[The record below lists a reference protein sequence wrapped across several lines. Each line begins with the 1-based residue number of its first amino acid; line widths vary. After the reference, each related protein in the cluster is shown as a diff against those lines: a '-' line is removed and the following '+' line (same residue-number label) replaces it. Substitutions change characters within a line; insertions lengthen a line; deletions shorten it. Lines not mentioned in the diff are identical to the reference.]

1 MLQHPVQPLRASV
14 QPLVE
19 NAQHD
24 AFVQRIAF
32 GFFLAGGC
40 EMLWALGK
48 ESGAS
53 GTKLEQPETTSGQE
67 PGRTQTESRKK
78 PKAIL

>member
-1 MLQHPVQPLRASV
+1 
-14 QPLVE
+14 
-19 NAQHD
+19 
-24 AFVQRIAF
+24 
-32 GFFLAGGC
+32 
-40 EMLWALGK
+40 MLWALGK

>member
-1 MLQHPVQPLRASV
+1 MFQHPVQPLRPSV

-19 NAQHD
+19 NAQHNV
-24 AFVQRIAF
+24 FVQRIAF
-32 GFFLAGGC
+32 GFFLAGNC

>member
-19 NAQHD
+19 NAQHN
-24 AFVQRIAF
+24 AFVQGIAF

-53 GTKLEQPETTSGQE
+53 GTKLEKPETTFQE